1 MEIKNQNEISY
12 VGISLT
18 AFSKLFLGLFQT
30 SRFSCAERIK
40 NNR

>member
-18 AFSKLFLGLFQT
+18 AFSKLFFV
-30 SRFSCAERIK
+30 RRIF
-40 NNR
+40 